1 MDELGRWSEMEQAFQ
16 NHPLM
21 IQWIILIKNQL
32 ISKLVVLPRR
42 KDFFSEILNSMNK
55 EYHFTYREY
64 ESEEDL
70 HDEDRELL
78 IKAREATAYAY
89 APYSK
94 FYVGAAGR
102 LISGKII
109 TGVNQENASFPAGN
123 CAERSLLNVASSLY
137 PGEAIEV
144 IAISYSVDSGITS
157 TPVSP
162 CGVCRQALL
171 EFELRTGRPIR
182 LILSGME
189 GPVMVIDRS
198 SDLLPMGFNGSQLK
212 NPDSF

>member
-1 MDELGRWSEMEQAFQ
+1 
-16 NHPLM
+16 
-21 IQWIILIKNQL
+21 
-32 ISKLVVLPRR
+32 
-42 KDFFSEILNSMNK
+42 MNK

-70 HDEDRELL
+70 HEEDRELL
-78 IKAREATAYAY
+78 RIAREATAIAD

-123 CAERSLLNVASSLY
+123 CAERSLLNVAGSQY
-137 PGEAIEV
+137 PGEAIDV
-144 IAISYSVDSGITS
+144 MAISYSIDSGITA
-157 TPVSP
+157 TPATP

-171 EFELRTGRPIR
+171 EYELRTGRPIR

-189 GPVMVIDRS
+189 GAVLVIERS
-198 SDLLPMGFNGSQLK
+198 SDLLPMGFNGEQLN